1 MSSPKPLGIASR
13 APSLPPRHESMSAAL
28 RIRPRGARPAL
39 EQTAAMSR
47 RAVTALVR
55 QPSLIVPSLVFPL
68 FFAAL
73 GTSSF
78 GRAISIPGFPEVDSF
93 LDFALAGSI
102 VQGILFGSIVSATA
116 LATDIE
122 TGFFDRLLAAP
133 TSRVSIL
140 LGRLA
145 GAMAYGAAQTVVF
158 VLVLLPFGLT
168 IKGGVIAL
176 IAMMVGGLLTALAV
190 AAVMSTMALRTGSS
204 EAVQGSFP
212 LLFVILFFSSAF
224 FPRQTMDGAYRWIAT
239 LNPISYLVE
248 GFRSLTIDSASALA
262 VAQTVLI
269 PAALA
274 IGGVRLA
281 LRSLRRRVA
290 VT

>member
-1 MSSPKPLGIASR
+1 MSSPKPPGTDSR
-13 APSLPPRHESMSAAL
+13 VPSLPPRHESMTAAL
-28 RIRPRGARPAL
+28 RMRPKGARPAL

-145 GAMAYGAAQTVVF
+145 GAMAYGAVQTVVF

-176 IAMMVGGLLTALAV
+176 LAMMAGGLLTALAV

-248 GFRSLTIDSASALA
+248 GFRSLTIDSVSALA

-269 PAALA
+269 PLALA

-290 VT
+290 AA

>member
-1 MSSPKPLGIASR
+1 MN
-13 APSLPPRHESMSAAL
+13 AAL

-102 VQGILFGSIVSATA
+102 VQGI
-116 LATDIE
+116 
-122 TGFFDRLLAAP
+122 
-133 TSRVSIL
+133 
-140 LGRLA
+140 
-145 GAMAYGAAQTVVF
+145 
-158 VLVLLPFGLT
+158 
-168 IKGGVIAL
+168 
-176 IAMMVGGLLTALAV
+176 
-190 AAVMSTMALRTGSS
+190 MALRTGSS

-248 GFRSLTIDSASALA
+248 GFRSLTIDSASAL
-262 VAQTVLI
+262 
-269 PAALA
+269 
-274 IGGVRLA
+274 
-281 LRSLRRRVA
+281 
-290 VT
+290 